1 MPRHA
6 PFYVGL
12 ACGAGALILGLW
24 LVPEY
29 AISLG
34 SNALFAVFLLLR
46 GRIAVLQNDVLQ
58 NSMVQNSVPYA
69 GAMPRADAR
78 KLSHPSPRRL
88 PRHPASA

>member
-1 MPRHA
+1 MSS
-6 PFYVGL
+6 F
-12 ACGAGALILGLW
+12 
-24 LVPEY
+24 
-29 AISLG
+29 
-34 SNALFAVFLLLR
+34 FLLLR